1 MEQSETE
8 GQLQLSREIIIVA
21 AALGAVVF
29 LFLMDYYYR
38 SLEATGEEHPLEPDE
53 HSLEPDESAV
63 EVGEQTDETNI
74 AA

>member
-1 MEQSETE
+1 MH
-8 GQLQLSREIIIVA
+8 LSREIVIIA

-38 SLEATGEEHPLEPDE
+38 SLEAAGEEQIIDPEEPT
-53 HSLEPDESAV
+53 V
-63 EVGEQTDETNI
+63 EVGDQTDETNI

>member
-1 MEQSETE
+1 MH
-8 GQLQLSREIIIVA
+8 LSREIVIIA

-38 SLEATGEEHPLEPDE
+38 SLEAAGEEQVIDPEEP
-53 HSLEPDESAV
+53 AV
-63 EVGEQTDETNI
+63 EVGDQTDETNI

>member
-1 MEQSETE
+1 MH
-8 GQLQLSREIIIVA
+8 LSREIIIIA

-38 SLEATGEEHPLEPDE
+38 SLEAAGEEHLIESDEP
-53 HSLEPDESAV
+53 SV
-63 EVGEQTDETNI
+63 EVGDQTDEPNI